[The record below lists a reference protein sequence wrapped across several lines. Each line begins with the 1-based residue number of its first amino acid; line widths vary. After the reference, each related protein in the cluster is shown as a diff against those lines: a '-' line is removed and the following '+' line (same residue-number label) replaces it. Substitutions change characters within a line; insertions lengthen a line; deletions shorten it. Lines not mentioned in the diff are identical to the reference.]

1 MQLAMLAWVTERV
14 SAVTHS
20 QTIDGSRAPSR
31 LVMVASTIARS
42 ALGGHLSA
50 LPCQRLGADTAD
62 EGGIRVSVEI

>member
-1 MQLAMLAWVTERV
+1 MQLAMLVWVTERV
-14 SAVTHS
+14 SAVTPS

-50 LPCQRLGADTAD
+50 LPCQRLCADTAD